1 MFKKG
6 YRVGW
11 PLWKVLAKQGV
22 LLRFKVDVHF
32 DEESKSF
39 WANSPDID
47 GLIVSANNLED
58 LREEAFAAAR
68 DLLDLEVNTSN
79 VHVRPQMRIE
89 DTHACA

>member
-1 MFKKG
+1 MFMKG

-22 LLRFKVDVHF
+22 LLRFKVNVHF
-32 DEESKSF
+32 DEESKTF

-47 GLIVSANNLED
+47 GLTVAADNLEE
-58 LREEAFAAAR
+58 LRKEAFTAAK
-68 DLLDLEVNTSN
+68 DLLDLELNAHN

-89 DTHACA
+89 DNHACA